1 MPVFQ
6 FRLQALLDRRM
17 EEKQHAEEFL
27 AARERELAAER
38 KIMKEL
44 EDEVQRIEELYQR
57 KRTERFVSGVHI
69 GVRLSNQSDFLV
81 GLKLDVQ
88 AAHAGILS
96 QQVFVDQA
104 MDAVQEARAVL
115 EVCRR
120 EVEVLEKYR
129 DKAEKRFLQEAA
141 YKEELEQDEIGNV
154 MHLSRRART

>member
-1 MPVFQ
+1 MQVFQ

-17 EEKQHAEEFL
+17 EEKQRAEEFL
-27 AARERELAAER
+27 AARERELAIER
-38 KIMKEL
+38 NTMKSL
-44 EDEVQRIEELYQR
+44 EEDVQRTENLYR
-57 KRTERFVSGVHI
+57 LKRTERFVSGVHS

-88 AAHAGILS
+88 AAHAGVLS

-104 MDAVQEARAVL
+104 MDAVQDARSAL

-129 DKAEKRFLQEAA
+129 DKAEKQFLQEIA